1 MKKFAIHLEKLKNIL
16 RLKKWQIEAPDVARQ
31 KTAKFAF
38 ISVVEKPGYNGE
50 CHRARYLTL
59 TQTPQA
65 QC

>member
-38 ISVVEKPGYNGE
+38 ISSSKNLVYN
-50 CHRARYLTL
+50 R
-59 TQTPQA
+59 
-65 QC
+65 